1 MSPRSHSV
9 EAVHAACGIGSHA
22 LVEARLSE
30 IGPLRDRA
38 TPADTPPLPPRF
50 LRHADEQTVVGV
62 RAVLEAMAAHPAPR
76 PSFAGYGVVAAPCRA
91 GRFATAQSLAQAR
104 VGGGVAVS
112 PHVVPQCSLHALAGA
127 VSVAFGMHGPNLG
140 SSGGSHAVA
149 EGLFTAL
156 SLLADEAAAPAGGVP
171 GMWLVLCGWDREP
184 ALDEQGRPTAAA
196 SADEPICRAL
206 AVAITADIEAGN
218 GMQLAIHLPGLAA
231 VRPAAGPRPTVTD
244 DILALAR
251 ALAAGRDGAWSHR
264 CPWPAELLLEP
275 ARARADGLRDD
286 TASPAREAA

>member
-1 MSPRSHSV
+1 MPSRVNTV
-9 EAVHAACGIGSHA
+9 EAVHAACGIGCHA

-38 TPADTPPLPPRF
+38 TPSDAPPLPPRF

-62 RAVLEAMAAHPAPR
+62 RAVLEAMSAHPAPR
-76 PSFAGYGVVAAPCRA
+76 PSFADYGVVAASCRA

-127 VSVAFGMHGPNLG
+127 VSVACGMHGPNVG
-140 SSGGSHAVA
+140 SSGGGHAVA

-156 SLLADEAAAPAGGVP
+156 SLLAGAAATPGSGLP

-184 ALDEQGRPTAAA
+184 ELDEQGRPIPVA

-206 AVAITADIEAGN
+206 AVALSAEADAGTGLQFAIRMPSTA
-218 GMQLAIHLPGLAA
+218 P
-231 VRPAAGPRPTVTD
+231 VRPIAAPRPEVAVTV
-244 DILALAR
+244 LALSR
-251 ALAAGRDGAWSHR
+251 ALASGRAASWSHP
-264 CPWPAELLLEP
+264 CPWPAELFLEP
-275 ARARADGLRDD
+275 AGSRAGGFRADTDRP
-286 TASPAREAA
+286 TREAA